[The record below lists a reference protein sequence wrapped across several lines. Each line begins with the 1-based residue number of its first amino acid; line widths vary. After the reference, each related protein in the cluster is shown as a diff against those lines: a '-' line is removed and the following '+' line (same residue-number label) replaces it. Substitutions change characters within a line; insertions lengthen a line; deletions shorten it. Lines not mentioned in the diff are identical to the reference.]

1 MNNPELKAFIRRNSN
16 LFWHTPGDKK
26 EDVSPEFLVETI
38 LNYGDMDEIRAMM
51 KIMGIKEISK
61 IFLRAEGRKKL
72 NYYLAGGTAVAL
84 YVGHR
89 RSVDFDLFKV
99 NPLNHTKIISKISAF
114 GKTYKVTRRVSEQMN
129 VNILDVKFTFFEY
142 PFRIE
147 AKNGFENYLRMP
159 ELIDLAAMKAYAL
172 GPRSKWKDYVDM
184 YFILKYFYSIE
195 QISKS
200 ANEIYDQ
207 LFSEKLFRVQL
218 SYFKDI
224 DHSEPIEYIAPP
236 VSEDEIKEFLID
248 KATDFEI

>member
-1 MNNPELKAFIRRNSN
+1 MHREILSGNQIKLLP
-16 LFWHTPGDKK
+16 
-26 EDVSPEFLVETI
+26 LVRQFKRE
-38 LNYGDMDEIRAMM
+38 
-51 KIMGIKEISK
+51 
-61 IFLRAEGRKKL
+61 
-72 NYYLAGGTAVAL
+72 YYLAGGTAVAL

-89 RSVDFDLFKV
+89 RSMDFDLFKV

-142 PFRIE
+142 PFRIV
-147 AKNGFENYLRMP
+147 AKNRFEDYLRMP
-159 ELIDLAAMKAYAL
+159 ELIDLAAIKAYAL
-172 GPRSKWKDYVDM
+172 GRSSKWKDYVDM
-184 YFILKYFYSIE
+184 YFILKYFYSIG

-207 LFSEKLFRVQL
+207 LFSEKLFRAQL

-224 DHSEPIEYIAPP
+224 DHSEPIEYITPP